1 MNFNNLCKFYILQY
15 SRIRNHKLWRKFL
28 LTEYDFY
35 LLKRRRQ
42 KLGDVKFEIK
52 QTYFDKYLISTNFE
66 MVFSRQPG
74 ARKERD
80 QLQRKLD
87 FFTWKW
93 DFKNVLTLCIFA
105 ILFYQFFKLG
115 VNLLLEIWFIEIPGI
130 VNWDDFIYDYLAIS
144 TKSTP
149 WSSRDLALMQS
160 QIVDL
165 VLLASKK

>member
-1 MNFNNLCKFYILQY
+1 MNFDNLCKFYILQHK
-15 SRIRNHKLWRKFL
+15 RITNHKLWHKL
-28 LTEYDFY
+28 LTRQYDFY

-52 QTYFDKYLISTNFE
+52 QTYFDKYLIATHFE
-66 MVFSRQPG
+66 MIFSRQPG

-87 FFTWKW
+87 FFAWKW
-93 DFKNVLTLCIFA
+93 DFKNILTLFIFL
-105 ILFYQFFKLG
+105 IFFYQMLKFG
-115 VNLLLEIWFIEIPGI
+115 VTLLLDIWFIDIPGI

-149 WSSRDLALMQS
+149 WSLHDLALIQC

-165 VLLASKK
+165 VLLSYKK